1 MSMLAILSFSF
12 AAAVLCANYLPLE
25 GVLLPLGCAF
35 VLAFAVTFLPRL
47 RQMPRNRKAR
57 YAAFGLAL
65 GCLWTVGYSQVFWA
79 PAQALDEKTVR
90 LTATVSQWPQ
100 ETDYG
105 GVSVLARADTEG
117 WVTVPILLYV
127 DEQGSDLR
135 PGDRIETVVHCTL
148 ADQTSTGEEITY
160 YTAKGIFLT
169 GQAYGRLEVE
179 QPDHIPLRDR
189 PAYWSQALKESIAQT
204 FPGDVSGLVQALV
217 TGNRD
222 SLTDPFTTSHI
233 PALAQ
238 MLTGAG
244 LSEFANI
251 PIFAG
256 YTLQNLPY
264 VLFVSVGVAGIGF
277 CCYFLAMEY
286 QPASVVSLV
295 YFFKPALAPVL
306 AWMVHGEIIA
316 PNMLLG
322 IVLIVAGSLC
332 AIIPGIL
339 EAKRVSLQK

>member
-1 MSMLAILSFSF
+1 MF
-12 AAAVLCANYLPLE
+12 
-25 GVLLPLGCAF
+25 
-35 VLAFAVTFLPRL
+35 
-47 RQMPRNRKAR
+47 
-57 YAAFGLAL
+57 
-65 GCLWTVGYSQVFWA
+65 
-79 PAQALDEKTVR
+79 
-90 LTATVSQWPQ
+90 
-100 ETDYG
+100 
-105 GVSVLARADTEG
+105 
-117 WVTVPILLYV
+117 ILL
-127 DEQGSDLR
+127 
-135 PGDRIETVVHCTL
+135 
-148 ADQTSTGEEITY
+148 
-160 YTAKGIFLT
+160 
-169 GQAYGRLEVE
+169 
-179 QPDHIPLRDR
+179 
-189 PAYWSQALKESIAQT
+189 
-204 FPGDVSGLVQALV
+204 
-217 TGNRD
+217 
-222 SLTDPFTTSHI
+222 SHI

-339 EAKRVSLQK
+339 EAKRVSLHK